1 MEITENKKRLFTFA
15 WEGQQ
20 HKVPEFVERK
30 WRDIIAYGID
40 NDYPY
45 YLLDL
50 YRRSAKHNAI
60 VNGKVN
66 YVLGKGW
73 ASENE
78 TPEAKAFIDSPT
90 FPNRYDDLND
100 LTQKS
105 VLDLEIYNGFALKI
119 TWDKAGQKIARME
132 HIEFHKVRANKTET
146 EFVVAE
152 WHDEYGNN
160 VMPPRNKWEVLTPF
174 DPNNRKGSQMFYY
187 RVYSPGCRVYP
198 LPEYL
203 GGTAYIELD
212 VEIANF
218 HNNNIKNNFWASAII
233 NFPSGIP
240 SEEEGG
246 EIERQVKRK
255 FSGSD
260 NAGRF
265 IVNFSDGQDN
275 KPEIMRLTPDDLDK
289 QFDILNKTVRDE
301 IFVAHRVTSPM
312 LFGVRTEGQLGGRS
326 EIVESYEMFKATYI
340 EQRVKQVERQY
351 NYLASFNG
359 VSGLYLQP
367 TEPITEQLSEA
378 ALLQIMS
385 VDELRERAGLEPN
398 GSTTPPNPTDK
409 IAPESVADVEMT
421 NSVLRSLSGKEYQG
435 MMRIVRNFTQG
446 KLNKEQ
452 ASLMMR
458 QAYGLTDEDINVMLG
473 ADADPKTEFS
483 ADEDID
489 FQLFE
494 QVCMQFGADESEY
507 VALKSRPVAFYSQGV
522 PMEFEEVLPENK
534 ELDKK
539 ILSIVKR
546 TKKVEADQI
555 AKETGAELKKVTER
569 IEYLIGKGKIAINNR
584 IATIARESLEPTEDV
599 VLETRYK
606 YDLRPGETGSKIL
619 PNGRT
624 RKFCETLVR
633 LNKLYTR
640 EDIDQ
645 MSAIMGFSVWDRRG
659 GWYTLPGTD
668 LARPSCRHVWQQ
680 QLVRRV
686 GTKIQTVQP

>member
-1 MEITENKKRLFTFA
+1 MTDKPSRIFTFS
-15 WEGQQ
+15 WDGQQ
-20 HKVPEFVERK
+20 HKVPEFIERK
-30 WRDIIAYGID
+30 GQDFIAYGAD
-40 NDYPY
+40 NMYPY

-60 VNGKVN
+60 VNGKTN

-73 ASENE
+73 AAENE
-78 TPEAKAFIDSPT
+78 TPQAKAFIDSPT

-105 VLDLEIYNGFALKI
+105 ELDLEIYNGFALKV
-119 TWDKAGQKIARME
+119 TWDRAGQSIARME
-132 HIEFHKVRANKTET
+132 HVEFHKVRANKTET
-146 EFVVAE
+146 EFIVAD
-152 WHDEYGNN
+152 WRDEYGNN
-160 VMPPRNKWEVLTPF
+160 VIPPRNKWEVLTPF
-174 DPNNRKGSQMFYY
+174 DPNNRKGSQLFYY

-218 HNNNIKNNFWASAII
+218 HNSNIKNNFWASAII
-233 NFPSGIP
+233 NFPSGVP
-240 SEEEGG
+240 SEEEGN

-265 IVNFSDGQDN
+265 IVNFSDGNDN
-275 KPEIMRLTPDDLDK
+275 KPEVMRLTPDDLDK
-289 QFDILNKTVRDE
+289 QFEILNRTVRDE
-301 IFVAHRVTSPM
+301 IFVAHRVVSPM

-326 EIVESYEMFKATYI
+326 EIVEAYDMFKATYI
-340 EQRVKQVERQY
+340 EQRVKQIERQY

-367 TEPITEQLSEA
+367 TEPITEQLSET
-378 ALLQIMS
+378 ALLQILT
-385 VDELRERAGLEPN
+385 VDELRERAGMEPN
-398 GSTTPPNPTDK
+398 GMTTPANPSDK
-409 IAPESVADVEMT
+409 IAPTTPAEVEMT
-421 NSVLRSLSGKEYQG
+421 NSVLRSLSGREYQG
-435 MMRIVRNFTQG
+435 MMRIVRQFGNG

-452 ASLMMR
+452 AALMMR
-458 QAYGLTDEDINVMLG
+458 QAYGLTEDDINVMLG
-473 ADADPKTEFS
+473 TDTDPKTEFS
-483 ADEDID
+483 SDEEFDA
-489 FQLFE
+489 QLFE
-494 QVCMQFGADESEY
+494 QVAMQFGSDESEF
-507 VALKSRPVAFYSQGV
+507 VTLKSRPVAFHSQGV

-534 ELDKK
+534 ELDTK
-539 ILSIVKR
+539 ILAIVKK

-555 AKETGAELKKVTER
+555 AKETGAPLEKVTER
-569 IEYLIGKGKIAINNR
+569 IEYLIGKGKISIINR
-584 IATIARESLEPTEDV
+584 IATISRESPLPTEDV
-599 VLETRYK
+599 ILETRYK
-606 YDLRPGETGSKIL
+606 YDLRPGTGGNKIL

-624 RKFCETLVR
+624 RKFCETLIR
-633 LNKLYTR
+633 LNKVYTR

-668 LARPSCRHVWQQ
+668 LARPSCRHIWQQ

-686 GTKIQTVQP
+686 GNKIQTVES